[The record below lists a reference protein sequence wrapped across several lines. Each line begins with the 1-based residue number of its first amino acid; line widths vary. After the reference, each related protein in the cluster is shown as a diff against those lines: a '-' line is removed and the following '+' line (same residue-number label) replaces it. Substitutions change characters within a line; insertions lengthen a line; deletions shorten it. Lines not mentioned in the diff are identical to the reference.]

1 VLGKRL
7 CEIALS
13 DILMKLGDSKIT
25 KRITNQVFDCKEG
38 IKSLERIERGRKT
51 FLELWRN
58 HQLKIVEERKIR
70 FQLPE
75 VLYTHLRCVLES
87 YFSEAFKK
95 AQDENK
101 CRNKPKAA

>member
-38 IKSLERIERGRKT
+38 IKSLERI
-51 FLELWRN
+51 
-58 HQLKIVEERKIR
+58 
-70 FQLPE
+70 
-75 VLYTHLRCVLES
+75 
-87 YFSEAFKK
+87 
-95 AQDENK
+95 
-101 CRNKPKAA
+101 